1 MNKDVI
7 YIDVDDDVTAIIG
20 KIKKAKEKIVA
31 LVPPKRAGALQS
43 AVNLR
48 LLERMAKTDKKQL
61 VLITNNAALV
71 GLAAKLVRVR
81 SLKFVRKERTT
92 AA

>member
-1 MNKDVI
+1 MEACQFDAIHMNPETGLPE
-7 YIDVDDDVTAIIG
+7 VDEENV
-20 KIKKAKEKIVA
+20 
-31 LVPPKRAGALQS
+31 Q
-43 AVNLR
+43 
-48 LLERMAKTDKKQL
+48 
-61 VLITNNAALV
+61 LV